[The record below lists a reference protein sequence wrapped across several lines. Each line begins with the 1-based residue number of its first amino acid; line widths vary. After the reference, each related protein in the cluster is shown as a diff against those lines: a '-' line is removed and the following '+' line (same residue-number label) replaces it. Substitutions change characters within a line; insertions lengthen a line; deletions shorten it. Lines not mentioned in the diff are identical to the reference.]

1 MSRRTTYYGAS
12 SASASYLLD
21 QFPATHAFALRRLA
35 TGSTAAVRVR
45 RSSDNAEQD
54 FGFDG
59 ADFDEA
65 GMLSFTGTGAGDYG
79 FIVDLANQ
87 GTGSAPLQQTN
98 PARQP
103 SIVTGGVPYTEGG
116 RTAWRSTGNG
126 NFEVFLVN
134 LPQPWTIATVCKPTA
149 SNRVIHRDAVQSNF
163 NVRIVRPQDGSYIL
177 VIAGGVLKGTSNRE
191 NVHTVFTAVA
201 NGAASCLHVNGVEE
215 DVGTLAN
222 GLDTI
227 SFFSGLIGT
236 AQEVIIWG
244 SDQSANLATIDTE
257 IMSYYG
263 L

>member
-12 SASASYLLD
+12 SASVSYLLD

-116 RTAWRSTGNG
+116 RTAWLSNG
-126 NFEVFLVN
+126 NFEGFLVN
-134 LPQPWTIATVCKPTA
+134 LPQPWTIATVCKPTN
-149 SNRVIHRDAVQSNF
+149 SNRIIHRDANTNSNF
-163 NVRIVRPQDGSYIL
+163 NVRIVRPQDGSYIR
-177 VIAGGVLKGTSNRE
+177 VVAGGQLNGTSNRE
-191 NVHTVFTAVA
+191 NAHTVFTAVA
-201 NGAASCLHVNGVEE
+201 NGASSRLHVNGVEE
-215 DVGTLAN
+215 DTGTLAN

-227 SFFSGLIGT
+227 NFFNSLIGT
-236 AQEVIIWG
+236 AQELIIWD
-244 SDQSANLATIDTE
+244 SDQSANLAAIDAE